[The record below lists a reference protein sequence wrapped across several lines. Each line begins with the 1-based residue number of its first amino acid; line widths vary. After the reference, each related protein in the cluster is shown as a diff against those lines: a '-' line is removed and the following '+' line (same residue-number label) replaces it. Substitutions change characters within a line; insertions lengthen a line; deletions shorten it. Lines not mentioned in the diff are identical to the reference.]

1 MMHLG
6 PQVRRDETTDHL
18 SLQSHHCDSSFMCLL
33 PRPREVLGWP
43 RPRVVLDWPRPRPR
57 EVLGWPRPRPREVL
71 GWPRPRPREVLGWPR
86 PRPREVLGWPRPR
99 PREVLG
105 WPLTL
110 YNLSLRLDPPFVRL
124 PLDSYFRS
132 CSPRMN
138 PARRAWVYFLMNVLT
153 TLSTVASSSSGYL
166 SIHTA
171 LNMPMWSVDCW
182 IWVLIIWGK

>member
-43 RPRVVLDWPRPRPR
+43 RPRV
-57 EVLGWPRPRPREVL
+57 VL